1 MLNYTALIQESSK
14 TLEAQEKKL
23 RRSAVSYRVRMLRLL
38 KSGEGRSLASVA
50 EQLGYSLR
58 QCQRWFRCCRQGGRE
73 ALLKSEQPRR
83 GERMTQAAWDALGE
97 AMKAGEVATLEQTRQ
112 LLIEQGVPYKSVAGV
127 SSLLI
132 RHKVK
137 LKTGRP
143 RHQQTDEAAQAAFKK
158 TSLPS

>member
-1 MLNYTALIQESSK
+1 MLNYDALIQESAEA
-14 TLEAQEKKL
+14 LEAQEKKL
-23 RRSAVSYRVRMLRLL
+23 RRSVVSYRVKMLRLL
-38 KSGEGRSLASVA
+38 KSGESRSLASTA

-58 QCQRWFRCCRQGGRE
+58 QCQRWFRCYRQGGLE
-73 ALLKSEQPRR
+73 ALLKFEQPRR
-83 GERMTQAAWDALGE
+83 GERMTQAAWEALDR
-97 AMKAGEVATLEQTRQ
+97 AMKAGEVATLEETRQ
-112 LLIEQGVPYKSVAGV
+112 LLAEQGVPYKSVAGV

-158 TSLPS
+158 TSPAS

>member
-1 MLNYTALIQESSK
+1 MLDYEALIQESAEV
-14 TLEAQEKKL
+14 LEAQERRL

-38 KSGEGRSLASVA
+38 RSGESRSLASVA

-58 QCQRWFRCCRQGGRE
+58 QCQRWFRCYRQGGLE
-73 ALLKSEQPRR
+73 ALLKFEQPRR
-83 GERMTQAAWDALGE
+83 SERMTQAAWEALNG
-97 AMKAGEVATLEQTRQ
+97 AMKAGEVTSLEQTRQ
-112 LLIEQGVPYKSVAGV
+112 FLIEQGVPYKSVAGV

-143 RHQQTDEAAQAAFKK
+143 QHRQTDEAAQAAFKK
-158 TSLPS
+158 TLPAS

>member
-1 MLNYTALIQESSK
+1 MLDYEALIQESAE

-23 RRSAVSYRVRMLRLL
+23 RQSAVSYRVRMLRLL
-38 KSGEGRSLASVA
+38 KSGESRSLSSAA
-50 EQLGYSLR
+50 AQLGYSLR
-58 QCQRWFRCCRQGGRE
+58 QCQRWFRCYRQGGLE
-73 ALLKSEQPRR
+73 TLLKFEQPRR
-83 GERMTQAAWDALGE
+83 PERMTQAAWEALE
-97 AMKAGEVATLEQTRQ
+97 RAMKAGEVSTLEQTRQ
-112 LLIEQGVPYKSVAGV
+112 LLAEQGVPYKSVAGV

-158 TSLPS
+158 TSPAS

>member
-1 MLNYTALIQESSK
+1 MLNYDALIQESSEA
-14 TLEAQEKKL
+14 LEVQERRL

-38 KSGEGRSLASVA
+38 KSGESRSMASAA
-50 EQLGYSLR
+50 EQLGYSMR
-58 QCQRWFRCCRQGGRE
+58 QCQRWFRCYRQGGLE
-73 ALLKSEQPRR
+73 ALLKFEQPRR
-83 GERMTQAAWDALGE
+83 GERMTQAAWEALDR

-112 LLIEQGVPYKSVAGV
+112 LLAEQGVPYKSVAGV

-143 RHQQTDEAAQAAFKK
+143 QHQQTDEAVQAAFKK
-158 TSLPS
+158 TSPAS

>member
-1 MLNYTALIQESSK
+1 MLNYDALIQESSEA
-14 TLEAQEKKL
+14 LEVQERRL

-38 KSGEGRSLASVA
+38 KSGESRSMASAA
-50 EQLGYSLR
+50 EQLGYSMR
-58 QCQRWFRCCRQGGRE
+58 QCQRWFRCYRQVGLE
-73 ALLKSEQPRR
+73 VLLKFEQPRR
-83 GERMTQAAWDALGE
+83 GERMTQAAWEALDR

-112 LLIEQGVPYKSVAGV
+112 LLAEQGVPYKSVAGV

-143 RHQQTDEAAQAAFKK
+143 QHQQTDEAVQAAFKK
-158 TSLPS
+158 TSPAS

>member
-1 MLNYTALIQESSK
+1 MLNYDALIQESAEA
-14 TLEAQEKKL
+14 LAAQEKSL

-38 KSGEGRSLASVA
+38 KSGESRSVASAA

-58 QCQRWFRCCRQGGRE
+58 QCQRWFRCYRRGGLE
-73 ALLKSEQPRR
+73 ALLKFEQPRR
-83 GERMTQAAWDALGE
+83 GERMTQAAWEALDR
-97 AMKAGEVATLEQTRQ
+97 AMKAGEVATLEETRQ
-112 LLIEQGVPYKSVAGV
+112 LLAKQGVPYKSVAGV

-143 RHQQTDEAAQAAFKK
+143 RHQQTDEAVQAAFKK
-158 TSLPS
+158 TSQAS

>member
-1 MLNYTALIQESSK
+1 MLNYDALIQESAEV
-14 TLEAQEKKL
+14 LEAQEKKL

-38 KSGEGRSLASVA
+38 KSGESRSLASAA

-58 QCQRWFRCCRQGGRE
+58 QCQRWFRCYRQGGLE
-73 ALLKSEQPRR
+73 ALLKFEQPRR
-83 GERMTQAAWDALGE
+83 GERMTQAAWEALDR

-112 LLIEQGVPYKSVAGV
+112 LLSEQGVPYKSVAGV

-132 RHKVK
+132 RHRVK

-143 RHQQTDEAAQAAFKK
+143 RDQQTDEVVQAAFKK
-158 TSLPS
+158 TLPAN